1 MFATIKGMFIRIFSL
16 IRTISGVK
24 SLIQITKSEAQ
35 LLREKFPNVRIAKTK
50 HKRYVEE
57 DIRAMRAL
65 TNNTEARK
73 IVAARNKN
81 KRGV

>member
-1 MFATIKGMFIRIFSL
+1 MIE
-16 IRTISGVK
+16 
-24 SLIQITKSEAQ
+24 ITKFEAH
-35 LLREKFPNVRIAKTK
+35 LLREKFPNVHIAKTK